1 MLAHTRRA
9 SLLLLVLTMLVAGTQ
24 CVHRAGDGGPSGATT
39 QPTTSPGGS
48 SRASDAA
55 RRYPLDALPT
65 ATVTV
70 GDHTLRV
77 WLARELDAQR
87 PGVVEE
93 GLMHVP
99 GDEIADDQGM
109 LFVFANEQIRG
120 FWMRNTITALDIA
133 FARADGTIVKTWQM
147 PPLTLR
153 TFSSIEPA
161 MFALELKAGT
171 LARLN
176 VREGDRLEI
185 PLDAAFP
192 SE

>member
-1 MLAHTRRA
+1 MLTHIRRA
-9 SLLLLVLTMLVAGTQ
+9 ALLVVLTMLTAGTQ
-24 CVHRAGDGGPSGATT
+24 CVHRSDNGGPSG
-39 QPTTSPGGS
+39 PTTHPATNPGGS
-48 SRASDAA
+48 SRASDAV
-55 RRYPLDALPT
+55 RTYPLDSLPT

-70 GDHTLRV
+70 GEHTLRV
-77 WLARELDAQR
+77 WLARELDTRR

-99 GDEIADDQGM
+99 ADEIADDQGM
-109 LFVFANEQIRG
+109 LFVFANEQVRG

-153 TFSSIEPA
+153 TFSSVEPA